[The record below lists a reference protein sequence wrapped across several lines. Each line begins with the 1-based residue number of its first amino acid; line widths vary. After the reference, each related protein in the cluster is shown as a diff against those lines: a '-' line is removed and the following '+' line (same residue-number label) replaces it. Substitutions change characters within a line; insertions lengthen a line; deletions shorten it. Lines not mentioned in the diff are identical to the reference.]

1 LRVISAGI
9 ARIRH
14 GNLAVPVRVRATDGH
29 QELAV
34 EFQKMQEELRRM
46 IEADRARIAEAIT
59 ALEANSPDLK
69 AALEALKHTCTQYHL

>member
-1 LRVISAGI
+1 
-9 ARIRH
+9 
-14 GNLAVPVRVRATDGH
+14 
-29 QELAV
+29 
-34 EFQKMQEELRRM
+34 M